1 MIHQFETII
10 LAEVKFIKE
19 NVFIQ
24 KFQNSNELFECNF
37 ESCM

>member
-19 NVFIQ
+19 NVFQ